1 MQYFK
6 YVKSDQEL
14 EYIPCQRTSS
24 QNVISGKGH
33 ISRLQGHLSLQVR
46 TAEKF
51 TFKKRISKFT
61 WLRPNH
67 ISRSKLTKHG
77 LNMEKLRSLFG
88 IWEDICNGKTGFLL
102 ESDFNTFF
110 KKKTGYENT

>member
-1 MQYFK
+1 MVALVSIQYFK
-6 YVKSDQEL
+6 YVKSDEEL
-14 EYIPCQRTSS
+14 EYIPCQRISS

-46 TAEKF
+46 TAEEF
-51 TFKKRISKFT
+51 TFRKQISKFT

-88 IWEDICNGKTGFLL
+88 IWEDICNGKTGV
-102 ESDFNTFF
+102 FF
-110 KKKTGYENT
+110 